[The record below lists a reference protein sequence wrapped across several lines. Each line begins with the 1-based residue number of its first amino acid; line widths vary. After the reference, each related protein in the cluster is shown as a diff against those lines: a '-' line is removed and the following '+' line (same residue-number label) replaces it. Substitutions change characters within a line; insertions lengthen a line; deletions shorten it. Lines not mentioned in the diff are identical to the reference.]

1 MVSLPLESER
11 QCAPGKHVAWLLTEL
26 GTGTRLGVKSGM
38 WQLGTEPGGMG
49 PRGLQSLSERVA
61 GDEESLGQP
70 VPQRQL
76 GPW

>member
-38 WQLGTEPGGMG
+38 WQLGTEPGGHG
-49 PRGLQSLSERVA
+49 AQGSAKFV
-61 GDEESLGQP
+61 
-70 VPQRQL
+70 
-76 GPW
+76 